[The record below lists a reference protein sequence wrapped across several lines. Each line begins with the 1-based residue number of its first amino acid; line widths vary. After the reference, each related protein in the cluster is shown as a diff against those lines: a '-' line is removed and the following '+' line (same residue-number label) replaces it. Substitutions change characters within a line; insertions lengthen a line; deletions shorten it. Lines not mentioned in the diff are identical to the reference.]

1 MKKSSLITPFTVYC
15 LLFTLTSCT
24 LPWQKDNETETV
36 VVDSSNPSMIGETAA
51 EPAPQIDIT
60 PTDTPKAIAE
70 GGVYLPYT
78 STAVAQAKWQVV
90 LFFWTSWS
98 PVSIWIDKDI
108 TANVASLE
116 NDTTILKVNYDD
128 AKDLRDMYGITEQ
141 PSFVQVDNSGK
152 MIKKWRWGETL
163 KDIIGQIQK

>member
-1 MKKSSLITPFTVYC
+1 MF
-15 LLFTLTSCT
+15 
-24 LPWQKDNETETV
+24 NE
-36 VVDSSNPSMIGETAA
+36 
-51 EPAPQIDIT
+51 
-60 PTDTPKAIAE
+60 
-70 GGVYLPYT
+70 
-78 STAVAQAKWQVV
+78 
-90 LFFWTSWS
+90 
-98 PVSIWIDKDI
+98 DKDI